1 MSGTDE
7 LADLYSA
14 IEESAGLL
22 DVACSRDKVW
32 PILSAYDVIQQDIIA
47 FRVATDTRNA
57 GDFNCRFSLHKGV
70 DPYAVALS
78 EGLMKGTDHPVGSLL
93 SDIDEHCQVD
103 STGVDFG
110 VVGGFKKIWVYFP
123 DDDFPTMSRLIDLPS
138 MPRSLAENAS
148 LFARHGMGERVDVI
162 GIDYQDKTVNL
173 YFPESPEPETILAM
187 HREIGLPEP
196 SEPLLKLCE
205 LAFGTYTTL
214 TWDSPRVER
223 ISFGLK
229 AQDPMALPVDLGP
242 KIAKFLE
249 SMRYGNDDPKN
260 VYAAMTSTGEE
271 YLKLQSYYRWQ
282 PRGRRAGRGYPKTR
296 SAN

>member
-7 LADLYSA
+7 LAHLYSA

-22 DVACSRDKVW
+22 DVACSRDTVW
-32 PILSAYDVIQQDIIA
+32 PVLTAYDVIRQDIIA

-57 GDFNCRFSLHKGV
+57 GDFNCRFSLPKGV

-78 EGLMKGTDHPVGSLL
+78 KGLITETDHPVGSLL
-93 SDIDEHCQVD
+93 SELDERFQID
-103 STGVDFG
+103 SSGVDFS
-110 VVGGFKKIWVYFP
+110 VIGGFKKIWVYFP
-123 DDDFPTMSRLIDLPS
+123 EDDFPTLSRLVEIPS
-138 MPRSLAENAS
+138 MPRSLAANAS
-148 LFARHGMGERVDVI
+148 LFSRHGMGERVDVI
-162 GIDYQDKTVNL
+162 AIDYQDRTANL
-173 YFPESPEPETILAM
+173 YFPEPPEPSTIMAM
-187 HREIGLPEP
+187 HQDIGLPDP
-196 SEPLLKLCE
+196 SEPYLKLCE

-214 TWDSPRVER
+214 SWDSPKVER

-229 AQDPMALPVDLGP
+229 AQDPMALPVHLGP
-242 KIAKFLE
+242 KIGKFLE
-249 SMRYGNDDPKN
+249 SVRYGIDDPKN

-271 YLKLQSYYRWQ
+271 YYKLQSYYRWQ